1 MNGFNGLRQAQ
12 AERNLLYRA
21 ISKALLVR
29 QRLYAFTSA
38 DDAVAALPFLL
49 SNHAAHL
56 NGEMNM
62 NYKRRLSE
70 VLTTAS
76 RDVSVQPRHFQ
87 GDPRNNRQRQG

>member
-1 MNGFNGLRQAQ
+1 MDSTAFDKLRPNGIYSIGPYQ
-12 AERNLLYRA
+12 
-21 ISKALLVR
+21 KALLVR
-29 QRLYAFTSA
+29 QCLYTFTSA